1 MYLIRAVGFFP
12 AAFFER
18 GEKMTGI
25 EFVNIGIVII
35 AVVFLFGMLA
45 AYLIVRH
52 DEKEH
57 EKRMKEIKEKEQ
69 V

>member
-1 MYLIRAVGFFP
+1 
-12 AAFFER
+12 
-18 GEKMTGI
+18 MTGI

-35 AVVFLFGMLA
+35 AVVFLIGMLA

-57 EKRMKEIKEKEQ
+57 EKRMKDIKEKEQ
-69 V
+69 G